1 MLMRK
6 PIVWLWLSSLLIVS
20 CLIMRQEVFAQAN
33 RSNGGDV
40 TCAATGSSTQVI
52 DARSS
57 RFSYVLNNTSGLDIR
72 IGLIA
77 TGTPAL
83 NNTNSILLK
92 GGQPYSD
99 STPGGYSGRIV
110 CASTT
115 AATAT
120 ISFMETYR

>member
-1 MLMRK
+1 MSMHK
-6 PIVWLWLSSLLIVS
+6 QTVWLWLSSLVILCSLIT
-20 CLIMRQEVFAQAN
+20 RQNAFAQAN

-52 DARSS
+52 DVRSS
-57 RFSYVLNNTSGLDIR
+57 RFSYVINNTSGLDIR
-72 IGLIA
+72 LGLIA

-83 NNTNSILLK
+83 NNTNSILIK

-99 STPGGYSGRIV
+99 STPGGYSGRVV
-110 CASTT
+110 CASNT
-115 AATAT
+115 AATAI